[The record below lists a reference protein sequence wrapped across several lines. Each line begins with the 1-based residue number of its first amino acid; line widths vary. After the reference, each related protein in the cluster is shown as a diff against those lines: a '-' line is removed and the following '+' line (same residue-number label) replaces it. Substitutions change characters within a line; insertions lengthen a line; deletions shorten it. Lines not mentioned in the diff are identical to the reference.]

1 MNTDCCGFIPVFK
14 LANFIPVF
22 KLANFI
28 PMFKLLNF
36 IPVFKLAI
44 IAAVFRWIVVRANSV
59 NSRVSSWC
67 EFKFLYYSYSSVDM
81 FI

>member
-1 MNTDCCGFIPVFK
+1 MSTDCYGFIPVFK
-14 LANFIPVF
+14 LANFIPVL

-28 PMFKLLNF
+28 PMLKLANF

-44 IAAVFRWIVVRANSV
+44 IAAVFRWIVVREKSV
-59 NSRVSSWC
+59 NSHVSSWC
-67 EFKFLYYSYSSVDM
+67 EFKSLYSSYSSVDM